1 MDGKLLKNA
10 QMLYQIKLNLVRG
23 HLVRGTHFIPSGW
36 HLAENKLF
44 WNSRQWFQVERNF
57 LGRLQFCTF
66 EITFFE
72 IVWNED
78 TPFSAQCTNT
88 ADNGVF

>member
-1 MDGKLLKNA
+1 M
-10 QMLYQIKLNLVRG
+10 
-23 HLVRGTHFIPSGW
+23 PSGE

-72 IVWNED
+72 VVWNED
-78 TPFSAQCTNT
+78 TPFSAQCINT
-88 ADNGVF
+88 ADNGVCKNGSQGAKVQTFAYSDGYFVEF